1 MFSKRIIILQL
12 IIIGFNTI
20 NVIGQSD
27 KYALLFKST
36 LEEESTYYD
45 SEFSCEIKYSWRTF
59 SFQYKSTSLNKRE
72 PQYDFYYLP
81 DDFIEINLLFEGK
94 VDYRTHTVPDCF
106 MIPEISIDKTN
117 FNIMPLFGC
126 NFTVIVYPLH
136 VEGTDNT
143 EPVCSTTTLELRGGY
158 DWEYLIGDTVSED
171 GKELEWK
178 PLSFSTPSINPNIG
192 DIYTIENINIDDL
205 DVASP
210 KRKIHFR
217 AGHVASGTYVTPITY
232 TVTGCSP
239 QFIGYYDKI
248 KTSCSYFKDGNI
260 SLKIDRDIDPSE
272 QLVVTLFK
280 DESSGDILTGQYS
293 TKQLSA
299 IDSKIIVL
307 EGFGGGVFGFKW
319 PVDIDAGIYYFRYQT
334 LNEADTPQK
343 PDASDSVFW
352 DKLVKTPN
360 FTIEK
365 ATNVDFT
372 AKWVNDESCF
382 EAGDGKIQIEVTSG
396 ETGRSYFYIVYK
408 VEGTTETLE
417 RDWTSFS
424 GTTTVISGLGKG
436 EYKIKVKDN
445 EGCLAK

>member
-1 MFSKRIIILQL
+1 MFGKRVILQL
-12 IIIGFNTI
+12 IIIVFYTITAFGQTPEYAYLVTTEVINSYNNYPITGELNMNSDVGRIEQVKYPATSSTIGNT
-20 NVIGQSD
+20 
-27 KYALLFKST
+27 YF
-36 LEEESTYYD
+36 
-45 SEFSCEIKYSWRTF
+45 
-59 SFQYKSTSLNKRE
+59 
-72 PQYDFYYLP
+72 
-81 DDFIEINLLFEGK
+81 DFITIPQGFSEVYIDVNQNNYMECDYSQPSETILKSDFNYGIIAAGLYMSNCNYVYNL
-94 VDYRTHTVPDCF
+94 
-106 MIPEISIDKTN
+106 
-117 FNIMPLFGC
+117 
-126 NFTVIVYPLH
+126 YPLH
-136 VEGTDNT
+136 IIGTNNVDPICLLTKVELT
-143 EPVCSTTTLELRGGY
+143 GGY
-158 DWEYLIGDTVSED
+158 DWEYLIGNKDDTA
-171 GKELEWK
+171 LEWK
-178 PLSFSTPSINPNIG
+178 VLSSATPTININIG
-192 DIYTIENINIDDL
+192 DIYDKESIIINELPVD
-205 DVASP
+205 SE

-217 AGHVASGTYVTPITY
+217 TGHRASGKYVTPITY
-232 TVTGCSP
+232 TVIGCSP
-239 QFIGYYDKI
+239 PFKGYYNQT

-260 SLKIDRDIDPSE
+260 SLKIGRGIDPSE
-272 QLVVTLFK
+272 QLAVTLFK
-280 DESSGDILTGQYS
+280 KDSNSDILVSQYS
-293 TKQLSA
+293 TKQLSTT
-299 IDSKIIVL
+299 DSKIIVL
-307 EGFGGGVFGFKW
+307 EDFGGGVFGFKW